1 MKKKKLIRNSRTF
14 QQKHNVSK
22 NLTQEYLHQL
32 EIRNLLLENAQTCK
46 RMITET
52 EILVALRRM
61 PSNKSPKND
70 GIAKEFFEALWE
82 DLKDP
87 LTANK

>member
-1 MKKKKLIRNSRTF
+1 
-14 QQKHNVSK
+14 
-22 NLTQEYLHQL
+22 
-32 EIRNLLLENAQTCK
+32 
-46 RMITET
+46 MITET

-87 LTANK
+87 LAANK